1 MLKQKARAIALGV
14 LAGDL
19 ALTALSLPVAYVIR
33 HVVLT
38 SLSPSLFPKPLHPFD
53 RYLFLLVL
61 ILPFWTVMLSI
72 AGFYRSHRTLP
83 LAEEI
88 WGATKVAFGGT
99 AVLALVVYGLRLEF
113 VSRWLLVVFAVVNFA
128 FLATE
133 KVALRLLSRWVRAR
147 GYNFRTVL
155 LVGTGQK
162 AAQLA
167 DFLEAHPHW
176 GFRVMG
182 YLDDDNGGEIRRA
195 NRWPCAGKITDLE
208 SVLLREVVD
217 EVVFV
222 IEKGKL
228 GAYEEALL
236 VAERH
241 GVRAHVSL
249 DIFPHVLARPVL
261 EELDGI
267 PLLSFTTTPSNPA
280 QLVVKRAI
288 DLAVSLC
295 LFVLTLPIQVL
306 AVIAIKLTSQ
316 GPVFFRQVRC
326 GLNGRH
332 FTLLKFRTMDAGA
345 EQRLTEVSHLNEMTG
360 ARLQDVAGPAFDVR
374 RAHPAA
380 PVDRRAASAV
390 ERDPGRHEPRRT
402 APAPSR
408 GSLAIPA
415 LAAPPPEHEPGADV
429 PLAGLR
435 AQRSGFRPVDG
446 SGSQVHRHLVADARP
461 EDPAEDGPGGA
472 ERKGSQIGAVSG
484 ELSGIS
490 YQSNGDARRLLI
502 SRELGRNWSERQP
515 ERRVSS

>member
-19 ALTALSLPVAYVIR
+19 ALAALSLPAAYMIR
-33 HVVLT
+33 HGVLT
-38 SLSPSLFPKPLHPFD
+38 SISPTLFPTPLHPFD

-61 ILPFWTVMLSI
+61 ILPFWTVMLSV

-113 VSRWLLVVFAVVNFA
+113 VSRWLLVVCRIANFA

-195 NRWPCAGKITDLE
+195 KRWPCVGKITDLE
-208 SVLLREVVD
+208 AVLLREVVD
-217 EVVFV
+217 ELVFV

-241 GVRAHVSL
+241 GVPAHVSL
-249 DIFPHVLARPVL
+249 DIFPHILARPVL
-261 EELDGI
+261 EELDGV
-267 PLLSFTTTPSNPA
+267 PLLSFTTTPSNPG
-280 QLVVKRAI
+280 QLVAKRVI
-288 DLAVSLC
+288 DLALALT
-295 LFVLTLPIQVL
+295 LFLVTLPIQAL
-306 AVIAIKLTSQ
+306 AALAILVTS
-316 GPVFFRQVRC
+316 GFPILFRQVRC

-332 FTLLKFRTMDAGA
+332 FTLPKFRTMELGS
-345 EQRLTEVSHLNEMTG
+345 EERLSEVSHLNEMTG
-360 ARLQDVAGPAFDVR
+360 PVFKVR
-374 RAHPAA
+374 RDPRLT
-380 PVDRRAASAV
+380 PVGRVLRRLSIDQLPQLWNV
-390 ERDPGRHEPRRT
+390 IVGDMSLVGPRPPLPEEVSHYEPWQRRRLSMKPGLT
-402 APAPSR
+402 C
-408 GSLAIPA
+408 LW
-415 LAAPPPEHEPGADV
+415 
-429 PLAGLR
+429 
-435 AQRSGFRPVDG
+435 QG
-446 SGSQVHRHLVADARP
+446 SGRS
-461 EDPAEDGPGGA
+461 
-472 ERKGSQIGAVSG
+472 
-484 ELSGIS
+484 EL
-490 YQSNGDARRLLI
+490 DLDRVLALRLD
-502 SRELGRNWSERQP
+502 
-515 ERRVSS
+515 

>member
-38 SLSPSLFPKPLHPFD
+38 RLSPTYFPNPLHPFD
-53 RYLFLLVL
+53 RYLFLLAL
-61 ILPFWTVMLSI
+61 ILPFWPVMLYA

-88 WGATKVAFGGT
+88 WSATKVAFGGT
-99 AVLALVVYGLRLEF
+99 AILALVVYGLRLDF
-113 VSRWLLVVFAVVNFA
+113 VSRWLLVVFAVVNFG

-133 KVALRLLSRWVRAR
+133 KVALRLVSRWVRAR

-176 GFRVMG
+176 GFLVIG

-195 NRWPCAGKITDLE
+195 NRWRSLGKITDLE
-208 SVLLREVVD
+208 TVLQTEVVD
-217 EVVFV
+217 ELVFV

-280 QLVVKRAI
+280 QLVVKRVI
-288 DLAVSLC
+288 DLSLS
-295 LFVLTLPIQVL
+295 LFLFLLTLPIQLL
-306 AVIAIKLTSQ
+306 AVIAIRLTSS

-332 FTLLKFRTMDAGA
+332 FTLLKLRTMDAGA
-345 EQRLTEVSHLNEMTG
+345 EQRLSEISHLNEMTG
-360 ARLQDVAGPAFDVR
+360 PVFKVSKDPRLTMVGRLLRRLSIDELPQLWNVIRGDMSLVGPRPPLPEEVSQYQPWQR
-374 RAHPAA
+374 R
-380 PVDRRAASAV
+380 RLSMS
-390 ERDPGRHEPRRT
+390 PGIT
-402 APAPSR
+402 C
-408 GSLAIPA
+408 LW
-415 LAAPPPEHEPGADV
+415 
-429 PLAGLR
+429 
-435 AQRSGFRPVDG
+435 Q
-446 SGSQVHRHLVADARP
+446 
-461 EDPAEDGPGGA
+461 
-472 ERKGSQIGAVSG
+472 VSG
-484 ELSGIS
+484 RNEVDFDRWMALDLKYIDTWSPMLDLKILLKTVPAVLSGR
-490 YQSNGDARRLLI
+490 GAR
-502 SRELGRNWSERQP
+502 
-515 ERRVSS
+515 